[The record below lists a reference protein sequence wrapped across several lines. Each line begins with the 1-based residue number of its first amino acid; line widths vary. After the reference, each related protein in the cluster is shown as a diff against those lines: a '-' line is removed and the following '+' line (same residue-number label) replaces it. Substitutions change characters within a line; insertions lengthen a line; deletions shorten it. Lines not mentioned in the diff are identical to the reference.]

1 MAVHWFSTGVQTYMY
16 FESVKISGNER
27 RYAVFNAR
35 GQMMFYTTS
44 VLAARMFIA
53 GKSTNMW
60 SGG

>member
-1 MAVHWFSTGVQTYMY
+1 MY
-16 FESVKISGNER
+16 FESIKISGSER
-27 RYAVFNAR
+27 RYAVFSAR
-35 GQMMFYTTS
+35 GQLMFYTTS

>member
-1 MAVHWFSTGVQTYMY
+1 MY
-16 FESVKISGNER
+16 FESIKISGSER
-27 RYAVFNAR
+27 RYAVFSER
-35 GQMMFYTTS
+35 GQLMFYTTS